1 MGHGHI
7 LFVEDEEALARL
19 GEEAMRKLG
28 YEVMVRTSSLE
39 ALEAFRANPFRYN
52 AVVTDQTMPHMTG
65 EALSRELLQ
74 IRPDVPIILCTGFSH
89 SMTLEKAKAMGI
101 RAFLLKP
108 LLIKDLG
115 RTLWEVLR
123 A

>member
-1 MGHGHI
+1 
-7 LFVEDEEALARL
+7 
-19 GEEAMRKLG
+19 LG
-28 YEVMVRTSSLE
+28 YEVMMRTSSVE
-39 ALEAFRANPFRYN
+39 ALEAFRADPLRFD
-52 AVVTDQTMPHMTG
+52 AVVTDQTMPNMTG
-65 EALSRELLQ
+65 EALSRELLH

-115 RTLWEVLR
+115 RTLHEALH

>member
-1 MGHGHI
+1 MKKP
-7 LFVEDEEALARL
+7 LARL
-19 GEEAMRKLG
+19 GEEALRKLG
-28 YEVMVRTSSLE
+28 YEVVVRTSSVE
-39 ALEAFRANPFRYN
+39 ALEAFRADPFRFN
-52 AVVTDQTMPHMTG
+52 AVVTDQTMPNMTG
-65 EALSRELLQ
+65 EALSRALLQ

-89 SMTLEKAKAMGI
+89 NMTLEKAKAIGI

-115 RTLWEVLR
+115 RTLQEVLH